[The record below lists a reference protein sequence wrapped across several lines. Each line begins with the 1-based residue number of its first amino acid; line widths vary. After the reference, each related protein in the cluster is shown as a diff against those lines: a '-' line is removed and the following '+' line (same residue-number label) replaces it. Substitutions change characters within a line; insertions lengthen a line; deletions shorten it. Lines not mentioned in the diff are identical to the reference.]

1 MVGLRAARASF
12 AVARRRDSS
21 AGGATRAPEAPLGG
35 ASSAEDASGARV
47 LSTAA
52 HAPGRASFGWFC
64 CAFGVALG
72 LVTLPASAHAPPL
85 GARVL
90 SSDAG
95 GDEVIVTNRGL
106 VFREPTTGVARL
118 LCNEALRINTSE
130 LPNVARVGD
139 GGLLVA
145 SSSGLR
151 LSHDRGCSWSDVG
164 QMATT
169 STPALA
175 ADPNDPDTVVIASY
189 DSDAP
194 GLRITRDG
202 GASWSPLYATDEAD
216 YVHSLLIAAAD
227 SARLYATVTS
237 YAPGVPPAHA
247 LLRTRDGGDSWQ
259 RIELPLT
266 EKDYLARVAAV
277 SPSDPEAIVLYTVAN
292 SPGLDAAR
300 LLVSRDGGDSFS
312 VALERSEIRGAGYG
326 GDGRLWVAAR
336 EGLFGASADLATF
349 EQTSTASELGCVQ
362 ERGGALFV
370 CGHYAGIGTARSG
383 IGVSADGGN
392 SFERWLDFE
401 SVDAAVECPADSLT
415 AALCAQ
421 PWRDWE
427 LELAGVLPYT
437 PGAYGPVDAP
447 GETPGATPGAVPEDV
462 EPAGDGMPEPI
473 PAGDPAAGDALSA
486 TCALGPRA
494 WSAAAG
500 GGGGAFGWAAAGWLA
515 CAWLRR
521 ASRVRSRAR
530 DAQG

>member
-1 MVGLRAARASF
+1 
-12 AVARRRDSS
+12 
-21 AGGATRAPEAPLGG
+21 LGW
-35 ASSAEDASGARV
+35 
-47 LSTAA
+47 L
-52 HAPGRASFGWFC
+52 C
-64 CAFGVALG
+64 CALGTALG
-72 LVTLPASAHAPPL
+72 LVALPASAHAPPL

-95 GDEVIVTNRGL
+95 GEEVIVTNRGL
-106 VFREPTTGVARL
+106 VFREPTTGAARL

-130 LPNVARVGD
+130 LPNVAMLGD

-151 LSHDRGCSWSDVG
+151 LSRDQGCSWSDVG

-202 GASWSPLYATDEAD
+202 GQSWSPLYATDEAD

-227 SARLYATVTS
+227 SASLYATVTA

-277 SPSDPEAIVLYTVAN
+277 SPSDPEALVLYTVSN

-312 VALERSEIRGAGYG
+312 VALERAEIRGAGYG
-326 GDGRLWVAAR
+326 SDGRLWVAAR
-336 EGLFGASADLATF
+336 EGLFGAGADLAF
-349 EQTSTASELGCVQ
+349 EQTSAASELGCVL

-401 SVDAAVECPADSLT
+401 NVDAAVECPADSLT
-415 AALCAQ
+415 TALCAQ

-427 LELAGVLPYT
+427 LELGGVLPYTT

-447 GETPGATPGAVPEDV
+447 GATPSATPGPMPGGASG
-462 EPAGDGMPEPI
+462 EPAGDGMPTM
-473 PAGDPAAGDALSA
+473 PAGDVAADDAPSA

-494 WSAAAG
+494 SSVAAG
-500 GGGGAFGWAAAGWLA
+500 ESRGALGWVAAGWLA

-521 ASRVRSRAR
+521 GSRVRSRAR
-530 DAQG
+530 AQHA